1 VTHSRQQLGPGSI
14 LDGRYRLE
22 QLIAHGG
29 FGSVY
34 RATHLETGC
43 DIAIKVL
50 QPSYATRSAIGARF
64 VREGQLL
71 QRLRH
76 PNTVSIYDLGIAGDT
91 MYIAMELLA
100 GGTLHDR
107 LTSGPL
113 GWIQAVAVAQG
124 VCCALTEAHAL
135 GIVHRDLKPGNI
147 HLEPW
152 AGGELVKVID
162 FGVAKVTRGSSIHAS
177 IRSGEEDDL
186 THYGQVLGTPEY
198 MAPEQ
203 LVAEGVDR
211 RTDIYALGVVLYE
224 MLTGQRPF
232 DVGGNTALLLV
243 QIAQYTP
250 NRPSLIVRYAKGA
263 IARELDRI
271 VLRCLAADPDDRFQ
285 SIEQLSAVLESLVEL
300 AQLPTIPTDPTMPSV
315 RISSLTQPP
324 PSRRFA
330 LGTVVPE
337 FEDSPER
344 VAAASAGVGERTGR
358 TAIRAMLREPASTF
372 TQTAVRVRD

>member
-1 VTHSRQQLGPGSI
+1 MPHTSQQVGVGTI

-34 RATHLETGC
+34 RATHLPTGC

-50 QPSYATRSAIGARF
+50 QPTFATRSAIGARF

-91 MYIAMELLA
+91 MYIAMELLT
-100 GGTLHDR
+100 GETLHDR
-107 LTSGPL
+107 IACGPL
-113 GWIQAVAVAQG
+113 GWVEAVSVAQG
-124 VCCALTEAHAL
+124 VCCALAEAHAL

-162 FGVAKVTRGSSIHAS
+162 FGVAKLTRGSSIHAS
-177 IRSGEEDDL
+177 IRQGDEDDL
-186 THYGQVLGTPEY
+186 TYFGQVLGTPEY

-203 LVAEGVDR
+203 LVAETIDH

-224 MLTGQRPF
+224 MLTGRRPF

-243 QIAQYTP
+243 QIAQYAP
-250 NRPSLIVRYAKGA
+250 NRPSLVVRYAKGA
-263 IARELDRI
+263 VARELDRI
-271 VLRCLAADPDDRFQ
+271 VLRCLAADPDDRFH
-285 SIEQLSAVLESLVEL
+285 SIHELAAALDALVKL
-300 AQLPTIPTDPTMPSV
+300 AQLQTIPTEPTLPSIRV
-315 RISSLTQPP
+315 SSLQEPS

-330 LGTVVPE
+330 QGTVVPE
-337 FEDSPER
+337 FADSADAMPTEI
-344 VAAASAGVGERTGR
+344 GERTGR
-358 TAIRAMLREPASTF
+358 TAIRVMLREPASTY
-372 TQTAVRVRD
+372 TQTGVRVRERG